1 MRQSLINLIFFS
13 DRRKDLLFLL
23 KSNPRDIDSIKEI
36 LKVDAGSIQPHIKKM
51 KEAGLINENNKL
63 YSLSE
68 IGEVIVEN
76 LQPLLNTAE
85 VFEEN
90 IEYWKSHD
98 LDSIPDFLLA
108 RINELGHF
116 EVLEPDAGHLA
127 ETPRKI
133 LEDMVCSKKVMTFV
147 SYFHP
152 EAPFI
157 YSRLAENG
165 AEVTLCITQNVA
177 ERLFSS
183 NYREE
188 TIKLLRA
195 KNSKVLLLRKP
206 AVIPSIIVTDRS
218 LIFKLYEKD
227 RKMRDQM
234 ALSFEKKALCWG
246 KELFQYCIKAAEP
259 LNEKEFL

>member
-1 MRQSLINLIFFS
+1 MRQSLISLILFS
-13 DRRKDLLFLL
+13 ERRRDLLFLL
-23 KSNPRDIDSIKEI
+23 KNEPKDIDSIKKI

-51 KEAGLINENNKL
+51 KGAGLINEKNKL

-68 IGEVIVEN
+68 IGEVVAEN
-76 LQPLLNTAE
+76 MWPLLNTVE

-90 IEYWKSHD
+90 IEYWKNHD
-98 LDSIPDFLLA
+98 LDSIPGFLLE
-108 RINELGHF
+108 RIDELGHF

-127 ETPRKI
+127 ETPKTL
-133 LEDMVCSKKVMTFV
+133 LENMLCSTEIMTFV

-157 YSRLAENG
+157 YSKLAESG

-183 NYREE
+183 SYREE

-195 KNSKVLLLRKP
+195 KNSKIFLLRKQ
-206 AVIPSIIVTDRS
+206 ASVPSIIVTDRF
-218 LIFKLYEKD
+218 LVFKLYEMDGKL
-227 RKMRDQM
+227 RDQM
-234 ALSFEKKALCWG
+234 ILSIGEQALCWG
-246 KELFQYCIKAAEP
+246 KELFRHCIEAAEP
-259 LNEKEFL
+259 LNENEFL